1 MTVSLAASLGRH
13 LPESLRDDPAVS
25 RLAAYV
31 SSASFVPF
39 VLLRDVRREML
50 PHGGLTVEAR
60 LCESDLVESV
70 AADGFVLH
78 GGAREELRLALRAAL
93 AENDVDPDLAR
104 LRSSMH
110 NGLELLS
117 PLLRLEERVVWQYIT
132 EADYL
137 DACDREL
144 GGVVRGIT
152 QERRLRMLEWASAAM
167 TRLPQELLGT
177 PSAWLLAQL
186 CRAQDLPHPQ
196 LGWPEGA
203 NDEGLFL
210 EVMHFLPQTV
220 VGVARD
226 GIRLTLGPVSAQR
239 PIGVR
244 VPATQPV
251 SVRVKWPGNP
261 DGRVISDVDR
271 TVKTVASGAE
281 PVTIVGLD
289 GRAVQLGAMNPNET
303 APELREQ
310 QRVFDRL
317 EDARIRRREL
327 MAKPVHLDV
336 GPHGYLVRL
345 SEEASV
351 TAYMPVS
358 AAKMPGL
365 TESPGLR
372 VPTELQRV
380 RVTQVDRE
388 RQRVSVS
395 RVRGI
400 VSRGSLVEGQLVRAR
415 ITAKTL
421 SGLLLDLTGAAGL
434 AVPQYE
440 RVFGLLGTQDLPAS
454 PGWMPKYRSARSY
467 AIEEGMEVDVVVTTI
482 DGSGKQLRVTVRL
495 ADRSDVP
502 GGRLPDGLSLG
513 QRLWGT
519 VAEKFYHGVR
529 FDIEAQREDA
539 VAEPYSGIRGLVLN
553 TELSWDGRWFYGGGD
568 AREFGLVVGDRC
580 ELVVVGVHELTGEVA
595 LSLKQVVE
603 DPGRVTLRMLR
614 PGSEVD
620 GIVMRRVGDVW
631 RVRLEPWSAMTTVP
645 VGSFKGRLKT
655 GTRIRMRVRHSD
667 PATHTISAELVRV
680 HADGG

>member
-1 MTVSLAASLGRH
+1 MTLSLADGLVRRF
-13 LPESLRDDPAVS
+13 PEAMRGDPEV
-25 RLAAYV
+25 RCLAALI

-39 VLLRDVRREML
+39 VLLRDVRRATM
-50 PHGGLTVEAR
+50 PHGGLAVEAR

-78 GGAREELRLALRAAL
+78 GGARTELRHALREAL
-93 AENDVDPDLAR
+93 TEEGVDLDLAQ
-104 LRSSMH
+104 LRSSMQ
-110 NGLELLS
+110 NGLDLLS
-117 PLLRLEERVVWQYIT
+117 PLLRLEERVVWKYIT

-144 GGVVRGIT
+144 ASVVRGIT
-152 QERRLRMLEWASAAM
+152 QERRLRMLEWASGAM
-167 TRLPQELLGT
+167 TRLPEELLGT

-196 LGWPEGA
+196 LGWPDGA
-203 NDEGLFL
+203 TDEGLFL
-210 EVMHFLPQTV
+210 DVMHFLPQTII
-220 VGVARD
+220 GIARD
-226 GIRLTLGPVSAQR
+226 GTRLTLGPVSALR
-239 PIGVR
+239 PIGIR
-244 VPATQPV
+244 VPATHPV
-251 SVRVKWPGNP
+251 SVRVEWSGKP
-261 DGRVISDVDR
+261 DGQVISEIDR
-271 TVKTVASGAE
+271 TVKSVTTGKG

-289 GRAVQLGAMNPNET
+289 GRAVQLSAMNANEL

-310 QRVFDRL
+310 QQVFDRL
-317 EDARIRRREL
+317 EDARTRRREL
-327 MAKPVHLDV
+327 MAKPIRLDV

-345 SEEASV
+345 SEEPAV
-351 TAYMPVS
+351 TAFMPVS

-372 VPTELQRV
+372 VPTGLQRV

-388 RQRVSVS
+388 KQRVSVS

-400 VSRGSLVEGQLVRAR
+400 VSRGNLVEGQLVRAK

-421 SGLLLDLTGAAGL
+421 TGLLLDLTESAGL
-434 AVPQYE
+434 TVPQYE
-440 RVFGLLGTQDLPAS
+440 RVFGMLGKQDLPAS
-454 PGWMPKYRSARSY
+454 AGWVPSYRSVRSY
-467 AIEEGMEVDVVVTTI
+467 AIEEDMELDVVVTTI
-482 DGSGKQLRVTVRL
+482 TGGDKGLRISVRL

-502 GGRLPDGLSLG
+502 GGRLPDGLSMG

-519 VAEKFYHGVR
+519 VVEKFYHGIR
-529 FDIEAQREDA
+529 FDIEAQQEDT
-539 VAEPYSGIRGLVLN
+539 VAASPSGIRGLVLN
-553 TELSWDGRWFYGGGD
+553 TELSWDGKWFYGGGD
-568 AREFGLVVGDRC
+568 AREFGLVIGDRC

-603 DPGRVTLRMLR
+603 DPGQVTLRTLR
-614 PGSEVD
+614 AGSEVD

-645 VGSFKGRLKT
+645 VGSFKGHLKA

-667 PATHTISAELVRV
+667 PATQTLVAELVRV
-680 HADGG
+680 HTGGT